1 MGDLDSECVQM
12 FLNGLTGHSSPTT
25 VKNVWTTIRIMRNSA
40 LAWKYAVGEL
50 HVDLPRSRRL
60 RMRCYTGE
68 EVKRMLANARAADQ
82 AFFWLAAET
91 GLRAGELIALRV
103 AEVDLK
109 SHSNRVKTKLETR
122 TR

>member
-1 MGDLDSECVQM
+1 MASNAL
-12 FLNGLTGHSSPTT
+12 HT
-25 VKNVWTTIRIMRNSA
+25 V
-40 LAWKYAVGEL
+40 
-50 HVDLPRSRRL
+50 
-60 RMRCYTGE
+60 E
-68 EVKRMLANARAADQ
+68 EVKRMLANARGADQ

-109 SHSNRVKTKLETR
+109 SHSNRVKTKLDTR